1 MLRVLIVDDEP
12 LALRILEN
20 KLESFPEVHIVG
32 TTTKF
37 SDVLP
42 LVERTKPDVVFLDIN
57 LGTVSGLDI
66 AEIIYTRYDHI
77 QIVFVTAYSKFAIEA
92 FELNAIDYLLKPV
105 STSRL
110 KKTLARLEN
119 RRTVPKIH
127 TTLYLEVFRTGNL
140 FCPDGVPF
148 TFRTK
153 KVAELFFFLWHQ
165 DQKRATRDEILA
177 QLWPTLD
184 EERGAT
190 LMHSTIYQ
198 LRKTLQQKG
207 FKKPIP
213 LENQKYRLNVP
224 LTSDLEKW
232 EACLEKPPT
241 DETVQEALSLYR
253 GHYFEMEAFSWAHF
267 RMEQIKMKWS
277 HYLFSLLEKP
287 LHPQTMERIILWG
300 RHNERLDEKWGIALI
315 DYFGKREQTH
325 QLVTYY
331 ELVKKAWSDELGLD
345 VPQAI
350 TDRYNA
356 FLFPTIS

>member
-12 LALRILEN
+12 LALRMLEN

-57 LGTVSGLDI
+57 LGTISGLDI
-66 AEIIYTRYDHI
+66 AEDIYTTHDYI

-110 KKTLARLEN
+110 KKTLARLEK
-119 RRTVPKIH
+119 RQAEPIQQ

-140 FCPDGVPF
+140 FCPNGAPL

-165 DQKRATRDEILA
+165 DQRRATRDEILA

-207 FKKPIP
+207 FQKPIP
-213 LENQKYRLNVP
+213 LEHKKYRLNVP

-277 HYLFSLLEKP
+277 NYLFNLLEEP
-287 LHPQTMERIILWG
+287 LHPQTIERIMLWG
-300 RHNERLDEKWGIALI
+300 RHNQLLDEKWGMALI

-325 QLVTYY
+325 QLVTHY
-331 ELVKKAWSDELGLD
+331 ELVKKAWCDELGLD

-350 TDRYNA
+350 TDRYNH
-356 FLFPTIS
+356 FLFPTTS

>member
-1 MLRVLIVDDEP
+1 MLHVITVDDEP
-12 LALRILEN
+12 LALRILES
-20 KLESFPEVHIVG
+20 KLEEFPNINIVG
-32 TTTKF
+32 KTTKF

-42 LVERTKPDVVFLDIN
+42 LIEQTKPDVVFLDIN

-66 AEIIYTRYDHI
+66 AEKIYTTYDNI
-77 QIVFVTAYSKFAIEA
+77 QIVFVTAYSKYAIEA
-92 FELNAIDYLLKPV
+92 FELNAIDYLLKPI

-110 KKTLARLEN
+110 KKTIARLEK
-119 RRTVPKIH
+119 RQIVPKRQ

-140 FCPDGVPF
+140 FCQNGSPF

-165 DQKRATRDEILA
+165 DQQRATRDEILE
-177 QLWPTLD
+177 QLWPELD

-198 LRKTLQQKG
+198 LRKALQQKG
-207 FKKPIP
+207 FEKPIP
-213 LENQKYRLNVP
+213 FENQNYHLNVP

-232 EACLEKPPT
+232 EACLNQDPT
-241 DETVQEALSLYR
+241 DEIVQEALSLYR
-253 GHYFEMEAFSWAHF
+253 GHYFELEAFPWAHF

-277 HYLFSLLEKP
+277 NYLFSLLDAP
-287 LHPQTMERIILWG
+287 LHPQTMERIILWS
-300 RHNERLDEKWGIALI
+300 RHHKRLDEKWGIALI
-315 DYFGKREQTH
+315 NYFGERSEIH

-331 ELVKKAWSDELGLD
+331 DLLREAWREELGLD

-350 TDRYNA
+350 TDRYNH
-356 FLFPTIS
+356 FLFPTN